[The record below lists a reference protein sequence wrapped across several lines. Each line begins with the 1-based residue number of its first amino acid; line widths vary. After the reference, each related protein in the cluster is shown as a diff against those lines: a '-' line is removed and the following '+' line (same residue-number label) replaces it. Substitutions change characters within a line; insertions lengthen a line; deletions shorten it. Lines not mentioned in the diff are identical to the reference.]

1 MRRELDYLCFQPTR
15 EGQASRAHV
24 YEIVAGLRRRGWTVE
39 VIEPPHPRTGRAD
52 ALRRAFAA
60 GGTQLRY
67 WIGHRFKP
75 ARVVYIRTHFLS
87 LPSAVVAR
95 LAGAIVVQEVNGAI
109 DDVFAAWPALRHIRW
124 LISGAIRLQL
134 RWANA
139 VITVTPGLADYYAAL
154 VGRQGGIH
162 VVGNGANVDLF
173 TPTLREETERRYAV
187 FVGALAPWQGVEVA
201 LDAANSTDWPADV
214 DLVIAGDGMGRATVD
229 DASKTNPR
237 VRWLGTIPQSQ
248 AAELTASSLA
258 ALVPM
263 AMSARS
269 GHGLSP
275 LKLFEAMAS
284 GVPVVA
290 SDLPGLEDVVR
301 AHDCGILYPPGDAG
315 ALARAVAQLDMDP
328 GRAAEMGHRGR
339 EAAVANYSWD
349 ARAGQTEEIL
359 LQLEQEKPPARTP
372 QAAGR

>member
-1 MRRELDYLCFQPTR
+1 
-15 EGQASRAHV
+15 
-24 YEIVAGLRRRGWTVE
+24 
-39 VIEPPHPRTGRAD
+39 
-52 ALRRAFAA
+52 
-60 GGTQLRY
+60 
-67 WIGHRFKP
+67 
-75 ARVVYIRTHFLS
+75 
-87 LPSAVVAR
+87 
-95 LAGAIVVQEVNGAI
+95 
-109 DDVFAAWPALRHIRW
+109 
-124 LISGAIRLQL
+124 
-134 RWANA
+134 
-139 VITVTPGLADYYAAL
+139 
-154 VGRQGGIH
+154 
-162 VVGNGANVDLF
+162 
-173 TPTLREETERRYAV
+173 
-187 FVGALAPWQGVEVA
+187 
-201 LDAANSTDWPADV
+201 
-214 DLVIAGDGMGRATVD
+214 MGRATVD